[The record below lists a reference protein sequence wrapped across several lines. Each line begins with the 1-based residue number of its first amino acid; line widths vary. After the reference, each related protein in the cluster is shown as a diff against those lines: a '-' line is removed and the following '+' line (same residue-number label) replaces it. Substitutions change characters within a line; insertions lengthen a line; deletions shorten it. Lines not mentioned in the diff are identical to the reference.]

1 MAVKN
6 FLMISID
13 DMRTVSNWAHFTPL
27 IRTPHMDRLA
37 DMGTTFE
44 RAVTQVPLCNPART
58 SVLSG
63 LPPSETGVL
72 DNQMPWYE
80 RVNPADTLPA
90 VLKAAGAYVAMF
102 GKHFHTEAP
111 LDAAQQAVMFDEFIP
126 GTSTDGTASQVIQD
140 GLRHDHPFATGRYR
154 TSDLQDER
162 TADAAVECLRQRAGD
177 LDEPF
182 FLGVGISKPHPNWW
196 VPSAYFDLYDPAAI
210 RAALRKSLQ

>member
-37 DMGTTFE
+37 EMGTTFE

-63 LPPSETGVL
+63 LQPSETGVL

-80 RVNPADTLPA
+80 RVDPADTLPG
-90 VLKAAGAYVAMF
+90 VQRDLCK
-102 GKHFHTEAP
+102 
-111 LDAAQQAVMFDEFIP
+111 LLR
-126 GTSTDGTASQVIQD
+126 SVIQLGEAD
-140 GLRHDHPFATGRYR
+140 RRGRCGGR
-154 TSDLQDER
+154 RDS
-162 TADAAVECLRQRAGD
+162 
-177 LDEPF
+177 
-182 FLGVGISKPHPNWW
+182 
-196 VPSAYFDLYDPAAI
+196 
-210 RAALRKSLQ
+210 